1 MFAAEAMLTFNKEE
15 GFIHC
20 DLFEETMM
28 YPRDEFIIVDGEC
41 YRIAGILK
49 DFEKGWSVML
59 HSSEQPRGVVPLRN
73 YVTLGD
79 QLWAEPK
86 IDESM

>member
-1 MFAAEAMLTFNKEE
+1 MFTFNKEE

-20 DLFEETMM
+20 DLFEETRM
-28 YPRDEFIIVDGEC
+28 YPQDEFITVDGEW
-41 YRIAGILK
+41 YRIAGVLK
-49 DFEKGWSVML
+49 DFEKGWCIML
-59 HSSEQPRGVVPLRN
+59 RSSEQRRGIGPLRS

-86 IDESM
+86 IDESS